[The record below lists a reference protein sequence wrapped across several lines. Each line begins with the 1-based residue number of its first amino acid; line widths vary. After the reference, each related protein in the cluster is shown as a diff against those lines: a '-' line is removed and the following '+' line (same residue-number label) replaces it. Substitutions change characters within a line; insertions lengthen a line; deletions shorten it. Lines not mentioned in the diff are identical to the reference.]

1 MGAQSIV
8 ETTTGHNRSVK
19 RSRVL
24 LAAKVRTAGAEIVAR
39 LRDLSQKGALVE
51 LDATLLP
58 GSEVMF
64 ERGTTV
70 VPARVAWSAG
80 RRAGLEFVRMIDE
93 GEVLIHINPPVPQKE
108 EKFRRPRILGEDMT
122 REERHIALLWA
133 KSVGIAA
140 S

>member
-1 MGAQSIV
+1 MGAQSIGD
-8 ETTTGHNRSVK
+8 TAKGHNRSVK

-24 LAAKVRTAGAEIVAR
+24 LAAKVRTAGAEIAAR

-64 ERGTTV
+64 ERGKTM

-80 RRAGLEFVRMIDE
+80 RRAGLEFVQMIDE
-93 GEVLIHINPPVPQKE
+93 GEVLVHINPPAPQKE

-122 REERHIALLWA
+122 REERQIARLWA
-133 KSVGIAA
+133 RSVGIAA
-140 S
+140 I